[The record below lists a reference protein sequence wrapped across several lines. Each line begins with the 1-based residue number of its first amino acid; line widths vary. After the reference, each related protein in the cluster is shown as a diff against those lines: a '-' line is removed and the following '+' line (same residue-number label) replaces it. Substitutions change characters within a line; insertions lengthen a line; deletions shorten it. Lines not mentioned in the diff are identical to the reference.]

1 MSISSI
7 NSNLAAE
14 LAQINISTATTNTDN
29 DVAALSSGN
38 RIVNAST
45 DVSALA
51 AGTGLQ
57 SQVNILNASISDA
70 SQGSSLLQVADGA
83 LSQIQSILQ
92 RQQAIAASAASGSL
106 STTQLGFLNQEFTA
120 LTSEISNISGQTNFN
135 GVNLIASGGSTLTFQ
150 VGTASSDTLTVK
162 ISGADTGTLSISS
175 SSVSSTSAA
184 GSAATA
190 VQSALDTVTGIR
202 ATVGADE
209 ESFNFATT
217 ALSSAAQNEGAAAS
231 SLLDTDVAATS
242 TTFATNQ
249 VQLQAGIAVLAQA
262 NQLQQNLLKLLA

>member
-7 NSNLAAE
+7 NSNLAAQ
-14 LAQINISTATTNTDN
+14 LAQVNIGNATSNTSN
-29 DVAALSSGN
+29 DVSALSSGN
-38 RIVNAST
+38 RIVSAAT
-45 DVSALA
+45 DVAALA
-51 AGTGLQ
+51 AGTGLK
-57 SQVNILNASISDA
+57 SQVNILTASISNS

-106 STTQLGFLNQEFTA
+106 STTQLGFLNQEFSA
-120 LTSEISNISGQTNFN
+120 LTTEISNISAQTNFN
-135 GVNLIASGGSTLTFQ
+135 GVNLIASGGTTLSFQ
-150 VGTASSDTLTVK
+150 VGTASSDTLQIK
-162 ISGADTGTLSISS
+162 ISGADTTSLSISS
-175 SSVSSTSAA
+175 ASVSSTSAA
-184 GSAATA
+184 SSAATS

-209 ESFNFATT
+209 ESFNFATAALT
-217 ALSSAAQNEGAAAS
+217 AASQNEGAAAS
-231 SLLDTDVAATS
+231 NLLDTDVAAQS
-242 TTFATNQ
+242 TQFATNQ